1 MSSETPE
8 PEQNKESSQTQ
19 RDSMLGSVVSSV
31 KFLQDAHSEVGVIK
45 IRKSDKFTLMMLG
58 LALIIMVAAALMPSQ
73 RSLCSILADALM
85 AIVLLAFL
93 GLRFGVI
100 KSLQPRQA
108 VLTWQLILGS
118 FLLGIY
124 LVFNIWMFMLMRSGV
139 HFGS

>member
-1 MSSETPE
+1 
-8 PEQNKESSQTQ
+8 
-19 RDSMLGSVVSSV
+19 
-31 KFLQDAHSEVGVIK
+31 
-45 IRKSDKFTLMMLG
+45 
-58 LALIIMVAAALMPSQ
+58 MPSQ
-73 RSLCSILADALM
+73 RSLCSMLADALM